1 MDLSTQ
7 LNILQNSE
15 NASDRLKAAEDIYYK
30 GKCTQGAINA
40 FAHALKDQD
49 RGVRDICSR
58 ALMNVCPEMA
68 HVAAEA
74 ISELIT
80 IGNIEI
86 RNLAGDILLKLGQ
99 YAVNSLL
106 PYLADSDMDV
116 RKYACDIIG
125 LSAGEEEVEYIIPL
139 LSDEDQNCVASAI
152 EALGNIGSTESVSSI
167 IELYQKSEDFRPNII
182 DALGKIGGEEA
193 QSFLISIIR
202 SDQESFTKF
211 AAIDALAYSGDDI
224 SLCFELMSELE
235 NINRE
240 LQPIILKTIFA
251 ISFRL
256 EQEIELPLEFRYI
269 AHNALMDE
277 DGEIRGAGL
286 AALGESFRMED
297 ISSLLHEV
305 SHNDPDTQQHIIGV
319 LAVNCTQ
326 DVITSFFNAYFS
338 GDTPDGSEV
347 EFVGLLSEF
356 WHDLPSENLDILV
369 NSILNAAL
377 AYPKGS
383 TSAVI
388 ELIRKFDSE
397 RLDGMLSSILQGNN
411 IQYKREVLD
420 LISQLGIYSLKDDL
434 DKLAEEE
441 NDLGSYAREILQE
454 LI

>member
-7 LNILQNSE
+7 LNILRNSDD
-15 NASDRLKAAEDIYYK
+15 ASERLLAAQDIYDNK
-30 GKCTQGAINA
+30 KCTQEAINA
-40 FAHALKDQD
+40 FAQGLKDQD

-106 PYLADSDMDV
+106 PYLGDSDMDV

-125 LSAGEEEVEYIIPL
+125 LSAGEEEVEYIVPL
-139 LSDEDQNCVASAI
+139 LNDEDENCVASAI
-152 EALGNIGSTESVSSI
+152 EALGNIGSTESVPSFI
-167 IELYQKSEDFRPNII
+167 DLYHNNEDFRPSII

-193 QSFLISIIR
+193 QSFLITIIR

-211 AAIDALAYSGDDI
+211 AAIDALAYSGEDI
-224 SLCFELMSELE
+224 SLCYELMAELG
-235 NINRE
+235 NINKE

-251 ISFRL
+251 IAFRL
-256 EQEIELPLEFRYI
+256 EQEIELPLEYRYI
-269 AHNALMDE
+269 AQNALLDE
-277 DGEIRGAGL
+277 DIEIRGAGL
-286 AALGESFRMED
+286 AALGDSFRLED
-297 ISSLLHEV
+297 ISALMHEV
-305 SHNDPDTQQHIIGV
+305 SHNNPDTQQHILGV
-319 LAVNCTQ
+319 LAINGSE

-338 GDTPDGSEV
+338 DDSPDGSEV
-347 EFVGLLSEF
+347 EFVGLLAEF
-356 WHDLPSENLDILV
+356 WQELPEENLNSLV
-369 NSILNAAL
+369 YSILNAAL
-377 AYPKGS
+377 SYPKGS

-397 RLDGMLSSILQGNN
+397 RLDGMLSSILQGDN

-420 LISQLGIYSLKDDL
+420 LVSQLGITSMKDDL
-434 DKLAEEE
+434 TVLAEED